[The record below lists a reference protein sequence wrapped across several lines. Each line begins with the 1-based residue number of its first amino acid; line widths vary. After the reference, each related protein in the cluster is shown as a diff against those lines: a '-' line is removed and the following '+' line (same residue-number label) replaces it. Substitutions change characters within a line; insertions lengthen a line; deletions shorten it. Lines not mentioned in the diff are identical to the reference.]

1 MHPSPPRRGD
11 ALGDQVADDLRRQI
25 VTRGIEAG
33 ASLVET
39 RLAEIYQVSRGPVRD
54 ALRILANEGLVET
67 SGRSVR
73 VLGLTREDID
83 ELFRLRLAMEQ
94 MALTEA
100 FGSRREGLLALLR
113 SAIADMEAA
122 VAAGDPAAFTLADLT
137 FHSAFGTASGLRRV
151 QSVWSQYR
159 GSISNLLLVANLDH
173 IDLQPSLKKH
183 QQLLVMIE
191 DGNDDAA
198 LAELAHHVDASRV
211 RVREHFTDAQP
222 DHHPPVDPP
231 DSQGSPAPADSAV

>member
-1 MHPSPPRRGD
+1 MQPSPPHRGS

-25 VTRGIEAG
+25 VTRQIEAG
-33 ASLVET
+33 STLVET

-54 ALRILANEGLVET
+54 ALRELATEGLVET

-73 VLGLTREDID
+73 VLGLTRDDID

-100 FGSRREGLLALLR
+100 FGTRRPELLR
-113 SAIADMEAA
+113 LLRASITAMEAA
-122 VAAGDPAAFTLADLT
+122 VSAADPAAFTLADLT
-137 FHSAFGTASGLRRV
+137 FHSAFGESSGLRRV
-151 QSVWSQYR
+151 QSVWNQYR

-173 IDLQPSLKKH
+173 LDLQPSLRKH

-191 DGNDDAA
+191 DGNDSAA
-198 LAELAHHVDASRV
+198 LAELANHVDASRA
-211 RVREHFTDAQP
+211 RVRNHYEDS
-222 DHHPPVDPP
+222 DPSDP
-231 DSQGSPAPADSAV
+231 RP